1 VGYRHDGNEGKGAQR
16 AVFKVMSKAA
26 GRYEVRLWYPP
37 NANRATNVPVSVKS
51 AAGEKRMVIDQRR
64 VETAGAFRVLCTVEV
79 AGGETVEV
87 TVSNAETDGYVVV
100 DAVELNPVK

>member
-1 VGYRHDGNEGKGAQR
+1 
-16 AVFKVMSKAA
+16 
-26 GRYEVRLWYPP
+26 
-37 NANRATNVPVSVKS
+37 
-51 AAGEKRMVIDQRR
+51 MVIDQRR
-64 VETAGAFRVLCTVEV
+64 VEEAGAFRVLCTVEV